1 MPDCLWLRSS
11 ETNATIAMR
20 PFFEKLIFLGWIL
33 AMFGR
38 IGVENLNLSRCRMT
52 ASKCFQSAT
61 FLSLPIIKSLVFS
74 LVPTK
79 GSDA

>member
-11 ETNATIAMR
+11 ETNASIAMR

-38 IGVENLNLSRCRMT
+38 IGGENFHRRMT
-52 ASKCFQSAT
+52 AAKCFQSAT